1 MFAYARFLF
10 VLLNMALVAAWIV
23 LAVLALVQLRR
34 MNLNETTRAIWAALV
49 VVVPI
54 LGAIAFWIV
63 RPGQESA

>member
-34 MNLNETTRAIWAALV
+34 INLNETTRAIWAALV

>member
-1 MFAYARFLF
+1 MMNISYLF
-10 VLLNMALVAAWIV
+10 ITLFNIILLAGWIV

-34 MNLNETTRAIWAALV
+34 LNLNETTRAIWAALV

-63 RPGQESA
+63 RPGQESG

>member
-1 MFAYARFLF
+1 MMNISYFFITLF
-10 VLLNMALVAAWIV
+10 NIILLAGWIV

-34 MNLNETTRAIWAALV
+34 LNLNETTRAIWAALV

>member
-1 MFAYARFLF
+1 MMMNISFILLF
-10 VLLNMALVAAWIV
+10 NVILLAGWIV

-34 MNLNETTRAIWAALV
+34 LDLNETARAIWAALV

>member
-1 MFAYARFLF
+1 MFAYARFFF
-10 VLLNMALVAAWIV
+10 VLLNLALVAAWIA

-34 MNLNETTRAIWAALV
+34 QKLNETARAIWAALV

-63 RPGQESA
+63 RPGQELT